1 MPCSQDGGR
10 GEGTGGEVKVRG
22 RVKVWKAEALES
34 DMFLI
39 WTIKVPFK
47 MESKWQANPA

>member
-10 GEGTGGEVKVRG
+10 GEGTGGEVKGRG
-22 RVKVWKAEALES
+22 GVKVWKAEALES
-34 DMFLI
+34 DLFLTR
-39 WTIKVPFK
+39 TIKAPFK